1 MSPEPPYKPSWP
13 ICSAPLVGFQLNTE
27 SPTYCALTINAARP
41 AHVRNAEIESREK
54 DGWEICLVQIVS
66 PDGPL
71 NGTFTVIPT
80 RRKQS
85 GGHPAIRL
93 LCSQAP
99 PPRHGALCGLCGA
112 IWAFFAPGVQSLG
125 PLRGNLG
132 RFCPWGRFQ
141 KSQRHTAQRTTL
153 PLKRIPRKRIVT
165 IGRGDYSKVSI
176 FMSDTVISNTV
187 PKHK

>member
-1 MSPEPPYKPSWP
+1 MEPFAASAGQFGPFLPLA
-13 ICSAPLVGFQLNTE
+13 CSLCGHCGAIWAFFAPGGRSL
-27 SPTYCALTINAARP
+27 
-41 AHVRNAEIESREK
+41 
-54 DGWEICLVQIVS
+54 
-66 PDGPL
+66 GPL
-71 NGTFTVIPT
+71 RGN
-80 RRKQS
+80 S
-85 GGHPAIRL
+85 GRFCPWRAVFGATAGQFGAFLPLGCSRWGH
-93 LCSQAP
+93 
-99 PPRHGALCGLCGA
+99 CGA